1 MLLIAIAIATS
12 HKDETIFIS
21 VIPVLIITVEKLKF
35 LIFYISYYRHKII
48 DLMLIVTF
56 NFRFTVATLAPN
68 SGLLGNSN
76 EEAALVEQWSH
87 FGETEIAAFV
97 GIANALCKGYV
108 TPYNKPV

>member
-1 MLLIAIAIATS
+1 
-12 HKDETIFIS
+12 
-21 VIPVLIITVEKLKF
+21 
-35 LIFYISYYRHKII
+35 
-48 DLMLIVTF
+48 MLIVTL

-68 SGLLGNSN
+68 SGLLGSSN

-108 TPYNKPV
+108 TPYNKPVWRIYLIVSKVDSYRRLDPSKLQRPRSPQF

>member
-1 MLLIAIAIATS
+1 
-12 HKDETIFIS
+12 
-21 VIPVLIITVEKLKF
+21 
-35 LIFYISYYRHKII
+35 
-48 DLMLIVTF
+48 MLIVTF